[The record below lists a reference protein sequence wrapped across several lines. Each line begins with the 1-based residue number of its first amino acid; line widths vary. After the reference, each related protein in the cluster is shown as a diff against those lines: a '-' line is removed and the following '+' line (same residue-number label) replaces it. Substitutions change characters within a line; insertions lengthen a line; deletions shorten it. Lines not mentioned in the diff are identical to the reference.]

1 MQNLVRRVMAIVNSR
16 ILKKWGKASTA
27 KAIWDEEF
35 ARGQWEFLEDTS
47 EDIIYGFLEKFVNK
61 GSILD
66 LGCGSGNTGNEL
78 AVSLYSR
85 YTGVDISEVAIQRA
99 IARSIKNGRHEKNEY
114 FCNNIASFS
123 PGMRYDV
130 ILFRESIFY
139 IPLSRIKAALN
150 RYSGFL
156 TKNGVFIVRMCDRKK
171 YSRIVQLIQANY
183 QVLDTSPSNE
193 SNVILVFR

>member
-1 MQNLVRRVMAIVNSR
+1 MQNLFKRVMTIVNSR
-16 ILKKWGKASTA
+16 ILKKYGRPSTA

-35 ARGQWEFLEDTS
+35 ARGQWEYLEDTS
-47 EDIIYGFLEKFVNK
+47 KDIIYGFLEKYANK

-78 AVSLYSR
+78 AVTVYSK

-99 IARSIKNGRHEKNEY
+99 VARSIKNGRQGRNEY
-114 FCNNIASFS
+114 VCNDIASFS
-123 PGMRYDV
+123 PRMRYDV

-150 RYSGFL
+150 RYSRFL
-156 TKNGVFIVRMCDRKK
+156 TENGVFIVRMCDRKK
-171 YSRIVQLIQANY
+171 YSGIVQLIQTNY
-183 QVLDTSPSNE
+183 QVLDMSPSNE

>member
-16 ILKKWGKASTA
+16 ILKKWGKPSTA

-35 ARGQWEFLEDTS
+35 ARGQWEFLENTS

-99 IARSIKNGRHEKNEY
+99 IARSIKNGRHERNEY
-114 FCNNIASFS
+114 VCNDIASYS
-123 PGMRYDV
+123 PQMRYDV

-139 IPLSRIKAALN
+139 IPLSRIKAVLS
-150 RYSGFL
+150 RYSRFL
-156 TKNGVFIVRMCDRKK
+156 TENGVFIVRMCNREK
-171 YSRIVQLIQANY
+171 YSGIMRLIQTNY
-183 QVLDTSPSNE
+183 EILDMSPSNE
-193 SNVILVFR
+193 SDVTLVFR